1 MNREEA
7 DKLARLGY
15 EGFRARALDPSLT
28 RYEKIGAIDAYRRG
42 QEEAIFA
49 DWLARLPALA
59 GEDARVLDIGTGC
72 SDLPQLLV
80 EHCRAHRHALVLLD
94 SAEMLSQLPDAE
106 GVTKV
111 PARFPDCDGFLRE
124 SAGSFD
130 VVIVYSVLHYVFME
144 GDVFAFLDAALSL
157 LAPGGALLLGDLPN
171 RSKRMRFFASE
182 AGVRYH
188 KQFMG
193 TDEPPPLEFNT
204 LAPGQMDDAVIL
216 ALLMRAR
223 GQGFDAYVMP
233 QPPGLPM
240 ANRREDL
247 LVLRP

>member
-7 DKLARLGY
+7 DKLARLGF
-15 EGFRARALDPSLT
+15 EDFRARALDPSLS
-28 RYEKIGAIDAYRRG
+28 RYEKIGAIDGYRRD
-42 QEEAIFA
+42 QEAAIFA

-59 GEDARVLDIGTGC
+59 DEGKRVLDIGTGC
-72 SDLPQLLV
+72 SDLPRMLV
-80 EHCRAHRHALVLLD
+80 DHCRARGHALVLMD
-94 SAEMLSQLPDAE
+94 SAEMLAHLPDTDGA
-106 GVTKV
+106 GKV
-111 PARFPDCDGFLRE
+111 AARFPDCEPFLH
-124 SAGSFD
+124 SAAGSFD

-144 GDVFAFLDAALSL
+144 GDVFGFVDAALSL

-182 AGVRYH
+182 AGVRFH

-193 TDEPPPLEFNT
+193 TDEPPPVEFNAP
-204 LAPGQMDDAVIL
+204 APGQIDDAVIL

-223 GQGFDAYVMP
+223 AQGFDAYVLP
-233 QPPGLPM
+233 QAPGLPM